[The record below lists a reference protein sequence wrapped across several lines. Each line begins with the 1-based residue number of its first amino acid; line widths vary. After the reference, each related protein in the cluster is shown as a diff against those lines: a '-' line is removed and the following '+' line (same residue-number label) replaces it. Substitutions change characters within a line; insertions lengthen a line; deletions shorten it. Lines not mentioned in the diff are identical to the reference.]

1 LDACHTVKLLRN
13 LWANEKDFHTKGGCA
28 CWSYMERLL
37 NYQLE
42 ENCNATNKLS
52 QKHIDWEAQPMKVS
66 NIGLKLSKTFHS
78 L

>member
-1 LDACHTVKLLRN
+1 
-13 LWANEKDFHTKGGCA
+13 
-28 CWSYMERLL
+28 MERLL

-42 ENCNATNKLS
+42 ENCNAANKLS

-66 NIGLKLSKTFHS
+66 SIGLRLSKIFHS